1 MAATGKTKPAPP
13 TPREHFVERWE
24 HYTFWPLI
32 VLGGLFLALY
42 AYPIIW
48 PHLDPTAILDIDI
61 TMDIIW
67 GLFVIDFAVKLAV
80 TERRWPFIKRHVID
94 IIALI
99 LPFAR
104 PLQAVRAI
112 GVATLALRK
121 FGGKVR
127 HRVTV
132 FVGTMAV
139 FIWFIG
145 GLAITQV
152 ERGVPG
158 ANIQTVSDGWWW
170 SFMTMATVGFGDR
183 YPVSD
188 QGRAIGAVL
197 VMAGLALLGTLT
209 ASIATWFITTSRREE
224 DEVIEAGERRLMAE
238 LKKLRGEVAALRAE
252 IDERDGRDGGG
263 GRSGPRT

>member
-1 MAATGKTKPAPP
+1 MANTGTTKRAELS
-13 TPREHFVERWE
+13 PRELFVQRWE
-24 HYTFWPLI
+24 QYTFWPLI
-32 VLGGLFLALY
+32 TLGLAFIALY
-42 AYPIIW
+42 AVPIIW
-48 PHLDPTAILDIDI
+48 PELNAGVVLDIDVS
-61 TMDIIW
+61 MDIIW
-67 GLFVIDFAVKLAV
+67 ALFVIDFVVKLAV
-80 TERRWPFIKRHVID
+80 TERRWAFIKRHIID

-127 HRVTV
+127 HRVLV

-158 ANIQTVSDGWWW
+158 SNIVTVSDGWWW

-188 QGRAIGAVL
+188 QGRMIGAVL
-197 VMAGLALLGTLT
+197 VISGLALLGTLT
-209 ASIATWFITTSRREE
+209 ASIATWFINSSRREE
-224 DEVIEAGERRLMAE
+224 DEVIEAGERRMMAE
-238 LKKLRGEVAALRAE
+238 LKKVRRELAELKELLGETP
-252 IDERDGRDGGG
+252 GKT
-263 GRSGPRT
+263 PKK

>member
-1 MAATGKTKPAPP
+1 M
-13 TPREHFVERWE
+13 
-24 HYTFWPLI
+24 
-32 VLGGLFLALY
+32 
-42 AYPIIW
+42 
-48 PHLDPTAILDIDI
+48 
-61 TMDIIW
+61 
-67 GLFVIDFAVKLAV
+67 
-80 TERRWPFIKRHVID
+80 
-94 IIALI
+94 
-99 LPFAR
+99 
-104 PLQAVRAI
+104 RAI

-252 IDERDGRDGGG
+252 LDERDGRDG
-263 GRSGPRT
+263 PRK

>member
-1 MAATGKTKPAPP
+1 MATKGKTVPAAPS
-13 TPREHFVERWE
+13 PREQFVERWE

-32 VLGGLFLALY
+32 VLGGAFLALY

-48 PHLDPTAILDIDI
+48 PHLDPTAIVDIDV

-67 GLFVIDFAVKLAV
+67 GLFVVDFAVKLAV
-80 TERRWPFIKRHVID
+80 TKRRGAFLKRHIID

-132 FVGTMAV
+132 FVGSMAV

-152 ERGVPG
+152 ERGIPG

-188 QGRAIGAVL
+188 QGRMIGAVL
-197 VMAGLALLGTLT
+197 VMSGLALLGTLT
-209 ASIATWFITTSRREE
+209 ASIATWFINTSRREE
-224 DEVIEAGERRLMAE
+224 DEVIEAGEVRLMNE
-238 LKKLRGEVAALRAE
+238 IKKLRRDISELRGLVDDAVE
-252 IDERDGRDGGG
+252 AR
-263 GRSGPRT
+263 PKPKK

>member
-1 MAATGKTKPAPP
+1 MAKQGKKAVAELS
-13 TPREHFVERWE
+13 PREKFVAKWE
-24 HYTFWPLI
+24 QVTFWPLI
-32 VLGGLFLALY
+32 TLGMAFLALY
-42 AYPIIW
+42 AVPIIW
-48 PHLDPTAILDIDI
+48 PELNTGIVLDIDVS
-61 TMDIIW
+61 MDIIW
-67 GLFVIDFAVKLAV
+67 ALFIIDFVVKLAV
-80 TERRWPFIKRHVID
+80 TEHRWVFVKKHVID

-127 HRVTV
+127 HRVLV

-183 YPVSD
+183 YPLSD
-188 QGRAIGAVL
+188 QGRMIGAVL
-197 VMAGLALLGTLT
+197 VISGLALLGTLT
-209 ASIATWFITTSRREE
+209 ASIATWFINSSRRDE
-224 DEVIEAGERRLMAE
+224 DEVIEAGEIRLMKE
-238 LKKLRGEVAALRAE
+238 LKKLRKEIAELRAAV
-252 IDERDGRDGGG
+252 DEK
-263 GRSGPRT
+263 STKKK

>member
-1 MAATGKTKPAPP
+1 MATPGKKAVAAPSA
-13 TPREHFVERWE
+13 REHFVERWE

-32 VLGGLFLALY
+32 TLGLAFIALY
-42 AYPIIW
+42 AVPIIW
-48 PHLDPTAILDIDI
+48 PELNAGVVLDIDVS
-61 TMDIIW
+61 MDIIW
-67 GLFVIDFAVKLAV
+67 GLFVLDFAVKLAV
-80 TERRWPFIKRHVID
+80 TERRWQFIKRHVID

-127 HRVTV
+127 HRVLV

-158 ANIQTVSDGWWW
+158 GNIQTVSDGWWW

-188 QGRAIGAVL
+188 QGRMIGAVL
-197 VMAGLALLGTLT
+197 VISGLALLGTLT
-209 ASIATWFITTSRREE
+209 ASIATWFINSSRRDE
-224 DEVIEAGERRLMAE
+224 DEIIEAGERRMMAE
-238 LKKLRGEVAALRAE
+238 LKKLRRELAE
-252 IDERDGRDGGG
+252 LKDLLGDRQAKK
-263 GRSGPRT
+263 